1 MREFWPRK
9 LKVRLRSET
18 EKKTGDE
25 VSRASLPVHVVI
37 ERLLRGSF
45 QYLHSHVDRPRVA
58 HVAHHARDLRS
69 VGGGEVGSPLRHV
82 VAEVDVGGGRVLVG
96 HRLKWF
102 GMDLARPTYLT
113 TESA

>member
-9 LKVRLRSET
+9 LKVRLRSE
-18 EKKTGDE
+18 TGDE

-37 ERLLRGSF
+37 ERLLRGGF

-58 HVAHHARDLRS
+58 YVTHHARDLRS
-69 VGGGEVGSPLRHV
+69 VGGGEVGAPLRHV

-96 HRLKWF
+96 HRLKRF
-102 GMDLARPTYLT
+102 
-113 TESA
+113 